1 MAGRTLRQIGAEV
14 GLSHF
19 TVRYHLRKLK
29 RYRSMVTRVLLAR
42 VRAAE
47 RLYSITRTRDSRRR
61 LKHTLTMLAQKR
73 PAIVERLIERGRPKR
88 CTECGSA
95 IDAHPL
101 ANLWRWN
108 CGYCGESGIVHREGI
123 AALLN
128 DPGPTT
134 RLRALMGHWSG
145 TASR

>member
-19 TVRYHLRKLK
+19 TVRYHLRKL
-29 RYRSMVTRVLLAR
+29 RGYRGMVTRVLLAR

-47 RLYSITRTRDSRRR
+47 RAYAITRARDSRRR
-61 LKHTLTMLAQKR
+61 LKHALAMLAQKR

-88 CTECGSA
+88 CTECSRP
-95 IDAHPL
+95 IDARLL
-101 ANLWRWN
+101 ANLWHWRCDW
-108 CGYCGESGIVHREGI
+108 CGDGGIVHREGI

-128 DPGPTT
+128 DPGPRE
-134 RLRALMGHWSG
+134 RLRACIEG
-145 TASR
+145 R